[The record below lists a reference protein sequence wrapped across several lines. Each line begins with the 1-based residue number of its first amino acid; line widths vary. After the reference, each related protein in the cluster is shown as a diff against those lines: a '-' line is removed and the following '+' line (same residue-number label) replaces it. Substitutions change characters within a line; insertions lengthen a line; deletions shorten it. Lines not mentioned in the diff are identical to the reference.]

1 MVDFCRDMTEDDFV
15 VVSSN
20 GKLTLTSVSKDHE
33 GEWRCQAT
41 NSSGS
46 TEAKTK
52 LTIIPIR
59 GNIHT
64 HPHTHTHKHNH
75 HLVTACSYYMS
86 YFFSSQIIAFPKTR
100 S

>member
-15 VVSSN
+15 VISSN

-59 GNIHT
+59 GNIYTHAHT
-64 HPHTHTHKHNH
+64 HAHKH
-75 HLVTACSYYMS
+75 T
-86 YFFSSQIIAFPKTR
+86 ITT
-100 S
+100 